1 MRQADWPLVPL
12 ILVGV
17 LFGVRVVGAQF
28 YAYWNTWLTCFT
40 GLLDAY
46 VLAAC
51 TRIVLQSV
59 CFDNGIACWCV
70 LVVAVINSWL
80 LGNVFAY
87 YIDDMGVPTAVSSLP
102 RLGALAVTVLLV
114 VPAEVAATRS
124 RWARRAAEQEA
135 QRMREETTKRQL
147 LEARLAALQG
157 QIEPHFLYNTLA
169 NARALIRQ
177 DASAAEQLLHHL
189 NQFLRSAMPDLRAQ
203 STSLGQELER
213 ARAYLDIIRMRMG
226 ERLRFD
232 IAASEEALACQ
243 IPPLSVMTL
252 IENAIQH
259 RIEPK
264 VEGGSVRVAAVCAA
278 GRLRI
283 GVEDDGA
290 GFQAELGD
298 GVGLVNLQERLAA
311 MYGDAAELRLEPGT
325 DGGVCATS
333 RRGGRRRHRCAHAVR
348 AGTAD
353 RFSGRAHARP
363 ERRRTGTR
371 GRRPLPHR
379 FPDCLQ

>member
-1 MRQADWPLVPL
+1 MSTPSLKARVVAPVWRHLRQADWPLLPL
-12 ILVGV
+12 VLVAV

-40 GLLDAY
+40 GLLGAY
-46 VLAAC
+46 ALAAC

-59 CFDNGIACWCV
+59 CFDNGIACWSV
-70 LVVAVINSWL
+70 LVVVVMYSWVF
-80 LGNVFAY
+80 GNAFTH
-87 YIDDMGVPTAVSSLP
+87 YIDYMGVPTAVHVLP
-102 RLGALAVTVLLV
+102 LLVALAGAVLLV
-114 VPAEVAATRS
+114 VPAEIAATRA
-124 RWARRAAEQEA
+124 RWARRAAEREA
-135 QRMREETTKRQL
+135 ERMREETTKRQL

-177 DASAAEQLLHHL
+177 DASAAEQLLQHL

-203 STSLGQELER
+203 NTSLGQELER
-213 ARAYLDIIRMRMG
+213 AQAYLDIIKMRMG

-232 IAASEEALACQ
+232 IDASEEALACQ

-259 RIEPK
+259 GIEPK
-264 VEGGSVRVAAVCAA
+264 VEGGSVRVTAVCAA
-278 GRLRI
+278 ERLRV

-311 MYGDAAELRLEPGT
+311 LYGDAAELRLEPGA
-325 DGGVCATS
+325 DGGLCATIELPMHA
-333 RRGGRRRHRCAHAVR
+333 GGK
-348 AGTAD
+348 
-353 RFSGRAHARP
+353 S
-363 ERRRTGTR
+363 
-371 GRRPLPHR
+371 
-379 FPDCLQ
+379 

>member
-1 MRQADWPLVPL
+1 
-12 ILVGV
+12 
-17 LFGVRVVGAQF
+17 
-28 YAYWNTWLTCFT
+28 
-40 GLLDAY
+40 
-46 VLAAC
+46 
-51 TRIVLQSV
+51 
-59 CFDNGIACWCV
+59 
-70 LVVAVINSWL
+70 
-80 LGNVFAY
+80 
-87 YIDDMGVPTAVSSLP
+87 
-102 RLGALAVTVLLV
+102 
-114 VPAEVAATRS
+114 
-124 RWARRAAEQEA
+124 
-135 QRMREETTKRQL
+135 MREETTKRQL

-259 RIEPK
+259 GIEPR
-264 VEGGSVRVAAVCAA
+264 VEGGSVRVTAVCAVVFHA
-278 GRLRI
+278 
-283 GVEDDGA
+283 E
-290 GFQAELGD
+290 FQAELGD

-311 MYGDAAELRLEPGT
+311 MYDDAAELRLEPGA
-325 DGGVCATS
+325 DGGVCATIELPMLA
-333 RRGGRRRHRCAHAVR
+333 GGK
-348 AGTAD
+348 T
-353 RFSGRAHARP
+353 
-363 ERRRTGTR
+363 
-371 GRRPLPHR
+371 
-379 FPDCLQ
+379 

>member
-1 MRQADWPLVPL
+1 MSTLSLKAHVAAPVWRHLRQADWPLVPL

-40 GLLDAY
+40 GLLGAY

-87 YIDDMGVPTAVSSLP
+87 YIDHMGVPTAVSSLP
-102 RLGALAVTVLLV
+102 WLGALAVSVLLV

-124 RWARRAAEQEA
+124 RWARRAAELEA

-203 STSLGQELER
+203 STSLRQELER

-259 RIEPK
+259 GIEPK
-264 VEGGSVRVAAVCAA
+264 VDGGSVRVTAVCAA

-311 MYGDAAELRLEPGT
+311 MYGDAAELRLEPGA
-325 DGGVCATS
+325 DGGVCATIELPIHA
-333 RRGGRRRHRCAHAVR
+333 GGK
-348 AGTAD
+348 T
-353 RFSGRAHARP
+353 
-363 ERRRTGTR
+363 
-371 GRRPLPHR
+371 
-379 FPDCLQ
+379 